1 MADSHQD
8 KQLERGQAR
17 KTTLKPKGVKRNQD
31 LMTMILQT
39 VLIIFE
45 DTKLKIPP
53 SLKKQ
58 QQE

>member
-8 KQLERGQAR
+8 KQLERELAQ
-17 KTTLKPKGVKRNQD
+17 KTTLKPKEVKIDQD

-45 DTKLKIPP
+45 DIKQKIPP

-58 QQE
+58 QLE